1 MDQIGKAEERSG
13 LGAFETAPARSNG
26 RSAFFRHVDYPVLV
40 AFGFVVLM
48 WLVAGTQDE
57 NFLSAEYLLQQ
68 LQTASFLG
76 IIASGAMLVILL
88 GHIDLSIP
96 WVVTV
101 GGMMAT
107 AAAGWWGHT
116 GAAIAIPFAMLCGLL
131 FGVING
137 LGVAYLRIPSMIFT
151 LGVNALAQGLM
162 VLHTGGFAPQDHSTD
177 LMHWL
182 AVQRSLSF
190 EILDTPIGIPNV
202 LFVWLVVGGAVVFIL
217 RFTPFGR
224 YIYAFGNRESATY
237 LSGVNTRGVLVACF
251 ALCSM
256 LAALAGVLIAG
267 RATKAYQAMGD
278 EFLLP
283 SIAAVVLGGTNIL
296 GGRGTYLGTI
306 AGVILITLLQSIL
319 SLMPLGASLE
329 ALVGIKLEA
338 EAIRQIIYGTVIIV
352 MLLVYGRSAK
362 VQG

>member
-1 MDQIGKAEERSG
+1 MQAVLKS
-13 LGAFETAPARSNG
+13 
-26 RSAFFRHVDYPVLV
+26 VDKPVLI
-40 AFGFVVLM
+40 AFGFIIVL
-48 WLVAGTQDE
+48 LLLASIRDV
-57 NFLSAEYLLQQ
+57 NFLSPDYLLQQ

-76 IIASGAMLVILL
+76 IVASGAMLVILL

-107 AAAGWWGHT
+107 AAAGWWGNA
-116 GAAIAIPFAMLCGLL
+116 GAAIALPFAMLCGLV

-182 AVQRSLSF
+182 AVQRTLF
-190 EILDTPIGIPNV
+190 GIPNV
-202 LFVWLVVGGAVVFIL
+202 LFVWLLVGVAIVFIL
-217 RFTPFGR
+217 RRTPLGR

-237 LSGVNTRGVLVACF
+237 LSGVNTRGVLIACF

-256 LAALAGVLIAG
+256 LAALAGVLLAG

-306 AGVILITLLQSIL
+306 AGVVLITLLQSIL
-319 SLMPLGASLE
+319 SVMQMEE
-329 ALVGIKLEA
+329 AY
-338 EAIRQIIYGTVIIV
+338 RQIIYGTVIIV

>member
-1 MDQIGKAEERSG
+1 MQAVLKS
-13 LGAFETAPARSNG
+13 
-26 RSAFFRHVDYPVLV
+26 VDRPVLI
-40 AFGFVVLM
+40 AFGFIIALLM
-48 WLVAGTQDE
+48 LAALRDV
-57 NFLSAEYLLQQ
+57 NFLSPDYLLQQ

-107 AAAGWWGHT
+107 AAAGWWGPFGT
-116 GAAIAIPFAMLCGLL
+116 AIALPFAMACGLL

-137 LGVAYLRIPSMIFT
+137 IGVAYLRIPSMIFT
-151 LGVNALAQGLM
+151 LGVNAVAQGLM
-162 VLHTGGFAPQDHSTD
+162 VLHTGGFAPQDHATD

-182 AVQRSLSF
+182 AVKRTVL
-190 EILDTPIGIPNV
+190 GIPNV
-202 LFVWLVVGGAVVFIL
+202 LFVWLAVGLATAFIL
-217 RFTPFGR
+217 RRTPFGR

-237 LSGVNTRGVLVACF
+237 LSGVNTRAVVIACF
-251 ALCSM
+251 ALCST
-256 LAALAGVLIAG
+256 LAALAGVLLAG

-306 AGVILITLLQSIL
+306 AGVVLITLLQSIL
-319 SLMPLGASLE
+319 SVMQMTE
-329 ALVGIKLEA
+329 AY
-338 EAIRQIIYGTVIIV
+338 RQIIYGIVIIV
-352 MLLVYGRSAK
+352 MLLVYGRGQK
-362 VQG
+362 VVG